1 MEVTKEQLKE
11 IIRECIQPPKAVKLT
26 LTIKEAAEI
35 SGIGREKLT
44 ELTFT
49 NDFPSFKVGIKT
61 LINREMFMIWLKKIT
76 VERKIL

>member
-1 MEVTKEQLKE
+1 MEITKDQLKE
-11 IIRECIQPPKAVKLT
+11 MLKECVQPKEPKLT

-61 LINREMFMIWLKKIT
+61 LINREMFMIWLEKIT
-76 VERKIL
+76 IERKQL

>member
-1 MEVTKEQLKE
+1 MEITRDELKE
-11 IIRECIQPPKAVKLT
+11 LLIECIQPKEVKLT

-44 ELTFT
+44 ELTFS

-61 LINREMFMIWLKKIT
+61 LINRDMFMAWLEKIT
-76 VERKIL
+76 LEHRQI